1 MKKLLKFVVI
11 VGFVFGGWALAAASL
26 HVVRAPGTMVGG
38 YVPLNVQLVP
48 KNSITFRQTY
58 VDTTKWSVAEYQANK
73 DFVARLEQVNKSA
86 LVEHAKGSAPS
97 ATDAHASA
105 KPSPT
110 PAAPSASTE
119 KDQKSIFDFSR

>member
-1 MKKLLKFVVI
+1 MKKLLKFVFI

-58 VDTTKWSVAEYQANK
+58 VDTTKWSVADYDANK
-73 DFVARLEQVNKSA
+73 DLVARFEQVNKSA
-86 LVEHAKGSAPS
+86 LVEHAKRPTTA
-97 ATDAHASA
+97 DAHASA
-105 KPSPT
+105 KPAES
-110 PAAPSASTE
+110 AAPSATTD